1 MPTLDLELRL
11 QRHGFSLVAGVD
23 EAGRG
28 PLAGPV
34 AAAAV
39 VLPPPSP
46 STGRPFLPQWLD
58 LVDDSKKLT
67 PVQRQRALEYIEAY
81 ATAIGVG
88 MSTPQEIDSQ
98 GIGEAT
104 RCAMKRAIDSLTCR
118 PSYLLID
125 YVKLPACG
133 IPFQALIRGDSLSY
147 SIAAASIVA
156 KVTRDRMMEET
167 DASYPGYDFS
177 RHKGYATRQ
186 HLDRLA
192 LLGPSPI
199 HRRSFG
205 PLRAPEDL
213 RRAKVRQKV
222 KELPGRPAVSGG
234 V

>member
-1 MPTLDLELRL
+1 MPTLDLEIGL
-11 QRHGFSLVAGVD
+11 QRRGFSLVAGVD

-39 VLPPPSP
+39 VLPPPLP

-67 PVQRQRALEYIEAY
+67 PVQRQRALEYIEAH

-98 GIGEAT
+98 GIAEAT
-104 RCAMKRAIDSLTCR
+104 KCAMKRAIDSLPCR

-133 IPFQALIRGDSLSY
+133 IPFQAPAHGDSLSY

-156 KVTRDRMMEET
+156 KVTRDRMMEEADT
-167 DASYPGYDFS
+167 TYPGYDFS

-192 LLGPSPI
+192 VLGPSPI
-199 HRRSFG
+199 HRRSFSPIRSQG
-205 PLRAPEDL
+205 DL
-213 RRAKVRQKV
+213 RRAKVPKKV
-222 KELPGRPAVSGG
+222 KELPGRPPGSGE

>member
-1 MPTLDLELRL
+1 M
-11 QRHGFSLVAGVD
+11 D

-156 KVTRDRMMEET
+156 KVTRDRMMEEA
-167 DASYPGYDFS
+167 DALIPRLRLLPAQGL
-177 RHKGYATRQ
+177 RYAPTFGS
-186 HLDRLA
+186 A
-192 LLGPSPI
+192 GPSWAVTHPPALIWPI
-199 HRRSFG
+199 A
-205 PLRAPEDL
+205 RA
-213 RRAKVRQKV
+213 
-222 KELPGRPAVSGG
+222 GRPEAGKGAAKS
-234 V
+234 